1 MPRIALVDDHQI
13 LRQGLRVLLERQP
26 DFRVVGEA
34 ANGRDAVQLV
44 RDLAPDMV
52 IMDVAMPELN
62 GVDATRQVIDA
73 NPTTKVLAL
82 SMHADKGIVQD
93 ILRAGAAGYL
103 LKESAYEELV
113 SAIRVILTGQIYMS
127 QKITSLMMKDYMQH
141 LDDRQ
146 ARRSSLLS
154 PREREIWQL
163 LAEGHSNQDI
173 ADRLHLSVRTVET
186 HRKNL
191 LEKLGVTSVAE
202 LTKMAIR
209 EGLITLES

>member
-1 MPRIALVDDHQI
+1 MLRIALVDDHQI

-26 DFRVVGEA
+26 DFRVAGEA
-34 ANGRDAVQLV
+34 ANGREAVQLV
-44 RDLAPDMV
+44 RELAPDMV

-62 GVDATRQVIDA
+62 GVDATRQIMSA
-73 NPTTKVLAL
+73 MPTTKVIAL

-93 ILRAGAAGYL
+93 ILRAGASGYL

-113 SAIRVILTGQIYMS
+113 SAIRVTLTGQIYMS
-127 QKITSLMMKDYMQH
+127 QKIMSLMMKDYVLR

-146 ARRSSLLS
+146 VRKSSLLS

-163 LAEGHSNQDI
+163 LAEGHSNLDI

-191 LEKLGVTSVAE
+191 MEKLGVSSVAE
-202 LTKMAIR
+202 LTKIAIR
-209 EGLITLES
+209 EGLVSLD